1 MDEATAVPFVQCDYI
16 PLQFLNSIFEEQ
28 RQERFLWC
36 QMDFING
43 HRRRGESA
51 AANEAG
57 TVLPNREK
65 VLPDQAVDG
74 TPSHMPAQVLW
85 ALLFLCGC
93 DPDTNKCKIPQPA
106 AL

>member
-1 MDEATAVPFVQCDYI
+1 
-16 PLQFLNSIFEEQ
+16 
-28 RQERFLWC
+28 
-36 QMDFING
+36 MDFRNG

-57 TVLPNREK
+57 TVLPNRET

-85 ALLFLCGC
+85 ALLFFSVAVIQIQISVKFHNQLHFKPYMHIHG
-93 DPDTNKCKIPQPA
+93 PQ
-106 AL
+106 